1 MNATAQIFLSYARE
15 DRQKVE
21 SLYQQ
26 LSDAGFRPWM
36 DTKDILAGEKWQR
49 SIQHALQQS
58 QFFLACLSL
67 TSVIKR
73 SYLRRE
79 FREALEKR
87 QEMLDSDIYLIPVRL
102 EECEIPEELREH
114 QGVDLFAEDG
124 WTRLVEALQVGM
136 ERRGEG
142 SQQKP
147 LPHERPTPRPGSAPA
162 GTQTEVTHPS
172 PVRGTQTGSS
182 SPRQDTT
189 QVPPAADA
197 PAHASALRRILVE
210 RFSLEEL
217 RTLCFDLS
225 IDYDAL
231 GGEGK
236 EARAREL
243 IAHLQRRRQLDQLTN
258 YIRQHRPDIQFG

>member
-1 MNATAQIFLSYARE
+1 
-15 DRQKVE
+15 
-21 SLYQQ
+21 
-26 LSDAGFRPWM
+26 
-36 DTKDILAGEKWQR
+36 
-49 SIQHALQQS
+49 
-58 QFFLACLSL
+58 
-67 TSVIKR
+67 
-73 SYLRRE
+73 
-79 FREALEKR
+79 
-87 QEMLDSDIYLIPVRL
+87 MLDSDIYLIPVRL

-124 WTRLVEALQVGM
+124 WTRLVKALQAGM

-142 SQQKP
+142 I
-147 LPHERPTPRPGSAPA
+147 PHR
-162 GTQTEVTHPS
+162 PS
-172 PVRGTQTGSS
+172 PVRGTQLGSS

>member
-1 MNATAQIFLSYARE
+1 
-15 DRQKVE
+15 
-21 SLYQQ
+21 
-26 LSDAGFRPWM
+26 M
-36 DTKDILAGEKWQR
+36 DIKNILPGEKWQR

-58 QFFLACLSL
+58 QFFLACLSQ
-67 TSVIKR
+67 TSVTKR

-124 WTRLVEALQVGM
+124 WTRIVKALQAGM
-136 ERRGEG
+136 ERRGEV

-147 LPHERPTPRPGSAPA
+147 LPHESPRPRPGSVPA
-162 GTQTEVTHPS
+162 GTHTEVTHPS
-172 PVRGTQTGSS
+172 PVGTQLGSS

-189 QVPPAADA
+189 QVPSAADA
-197 PAHASALRRILVE
+197 TAHASNLRRILVE
-210 RFSLEEL
+210 RFDLEEL
-217 RTLCFDLS
+217 RTLCSDLS

-231 GGEGK
+231 RGEGK

-243 IAHLQRRRQLDQLTN
+243 IAYLQRRRQLDRLTS
-258 YIRQHRPDIQFG
+258 YIRQHRQDIQFG

>member
-1 MNATAQIFLSYARE
+1 VNATAQIFLSYARE
-15 DRQKVE
+15 DRHKVE

-67 TSVIKR
+67 TSVTKR

-114 QGVDLFAEDG
+114 QGVDLFKEDG

-142 SQQKP
+142 IPQTP
-147 LPHERPTPRPGSAPA
+147 LPHERPTPPPGPAPA
-162 GTQTEVTHPS
+162 GAPTEVSHPG
-172 PVRGTQTGSS
+172 PVRGTQPGSS
-182 SPRQDTT
+182 SPRQDPT
-189 QVPPAADA
+189 QVPPADTT
-197 PAHASALRRILVE
+197 AHASALRRMLVE
-210 RFSLEEL
+210 RFDLEEL
-217 RTLCFDLS
+217 RTLCSDLS

-231 GGEGK
+231 RGEGK

-243 IAHLQRRRQLDQLTN
+243 IAYLQRRRQLDRLTS